1 MPSNAPLVLQVYYND
16 GILYKTVNVSS
27 DMITPDG
34 SYKYHLIAV
43 SDKNHPVPFKVVAI
57 YNKETAV
64 AYAPVF
70 AHP

>member
-1 MPSNAPLVLQVYYND
+1 
-16 GILYKTVNVSS
+16 
-27 DMITPDG
+27 MITPGG

-43 SDKNHPVPFKVVAI
+43 SDKNRPVPFKVVAT